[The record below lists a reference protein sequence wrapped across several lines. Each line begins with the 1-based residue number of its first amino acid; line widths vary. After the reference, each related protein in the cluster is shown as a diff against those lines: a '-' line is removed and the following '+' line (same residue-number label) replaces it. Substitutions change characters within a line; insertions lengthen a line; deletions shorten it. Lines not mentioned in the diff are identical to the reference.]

1 MDNEPAGSVRILT
14 PSGMLGAGWDEA
26 TIERG
31 LALGIDVITV
41 DGGSTDSG
49 PHYLGSS
56 TPKTTAK
63 AVARDLRS
71 LLRAAARADVPL
83 IVGSCG
89 TSGTDSGVDWVA
101 AIAADVM
108 AEEGL
113 DLPVA
118 RIYSEQNAADL
129 KEHLDAGRIHPL
141 PPMGELGAETL
152 ESCTHIVG
160 MMGHE
165 PIVEALQAGAR
176 VVLAGRATDTAVAA
190 AYPLMK
196 GMPAGPTW
204 HAAKIVECG
213 GQATSNPRSGGVHT
227 TIDAGGFTI
236 EPLDPD
242 AACTPILVAAHM
254 LYETVDPFQ
263 MREPAGTLDVRDATY
278 VAVDSRTVRVEGSRF
293 HLADQHTIK
302 LEGARITGYET
313 MSFSAI
319 RDPRILKDIDAWA
332 DLMRTIIVQ
341 RVGQTLGLADD
352 EYAFDLRLYGHN
364 AVLDDLEP
372 ETGPPREV
380 GVMLLVNAPD
390 QATATAVAKVANPL
404 MLHLPT
410 PTMAYLPSLAFASS
424 PAEVERGAAY
434 EFVLNHVVDSPTPT
448 SMFRTEHTH
457 PEHTQPEHTGPTH
470 GEPR

>member
-1 MDNEPAGSVRILT
+1 MNTVRILT
-14 PSGMLGAGWDEA
+14 PSGMLGAGWDHA

-31 LALGIDVITV
+31 IALGADVISI
-41 DGGSTDSG
+41 DAGSTDSG
-49 PHYLGSS
+49 PYYLGSS
-56 TPKTTAK
+56 SPKTTAK

-71 LLRAAARADVPL
+71 LFTAAAGAGIPV

-89 TSGTDSGVDWVA
+89 TSGTDRGVDWVA
-101 AIAADVM
+101 GIAAEVL

-113 DLPVA
+113 DLKVA

-141 PPMGELGAETL
+141 PPLGELTAETL

-160 MMGHE
+160 AMGHE
-165 PIVEALQAGAR
+165 PIVEALQAGAQ

-213 GQATSNPRSGGVHT
+213 GQCTSNPRAGGVLA
-227 TIDAGGFTI
+227 TIDADGFTI
-236 EPLDPD
+236 EPLDP
-242 AACTPILVAAHM
+242 AVSCTPISVAAHM
-254 LYETVDPFQ
+254 LYESANPFE
-263 MREPAGTLDVRDATY
+263 MREPAGTLDVRNARYT
-278 VAVDSRTVRVEGSRF
+278 AVDDRIVRVEGSEF
-293 HLADQHTIK
+293 HVADQYTIK

-319 RDPRILKDIDAWA
+319 RDPLILADIDAWA
-332 DLMRTIIVQ
+332 QLMRTMIAQ
-341 RVGQTLGLADD
+341 RVRQTLELADD

-364 AVLDDLEP
+364 AVLDGLEP
-372 ETGPPREV
+372 ESGPPREV

-410 PTMAYLPSLAFASS
+410 PGMDYLPSLAFPFS

-434 EFVLNHVVDSPTPT
+434 EFVLNHVVDCAGPADL
-448 SMFRTEHTH
+448 FRTELGEKTH
-457 PEHTQPEHTGPTH
+457 A
-470 GEPR
+470 

>member
-1 MDNEPAGSVRILT
+1 MKDMDAVRVLA
-14 PSGMLGAGWDEA
+14 PSGMLGAGWDHA
-26 TIERG
+26 TVERG
-31 LALGIDVITV
+31 IALGADVISI

-49 PHYLGSS
+49 PHYLGAA
-56 TPKTTAK
+56 TAKTTAK

-71 LLRAAARADVPL
+71 LFTAAAAAGIPV

-89 TSGTDSGVDWVA
+89 TSGTDTGVDWVA
-101 AIAADVM
+101 GIAAEVL

-113 DLPVA
+113 DLTVA
-118 RIYSEQNAADL
+118 RIYSEQDAAEL
-129 KEHLDAGRIHPL
+129 KEQLGAGRVHPL
-141 PPMGELGAETL
+141 PPLGELAAETL

-160 MMGHE
+160 AMGHE
-165 PIVEALQAGAR
+165 PIVEALRGGAQ

-190 AYPLMK
+190 AFPLMK

-213 GQATSNPRSGGVHT
+213 GQCTDNPRAGGVLA

-236 EPLDPD
+236 EPLDPG

-254 LYETVDPFQ
+254 LYETANPFE
-263 MREPAGTLDVRDATY
+263 MREPDGTLDVREARYT
-278 VAVDSRTVRVEGSRF
+278 AVDDRIVRVEGSKF
-293 HLADQHTIK
+293 HVAGQHTIK

-319 RDPRILKDIDAWA
+319 RDPLVLADIDEWA
-332 DLMRTIIVQ
+332 SLMRALITQ
-341 RVGQTLGLADD
+341 RVSQTLGLADD

-364 AVLDDLEP
+364 AVLGELEP
-372 ETGPPREV
+372 ESGPPREV

-390 QATATAVAKVANPL
+390 QATATAVAKIANPL

-410 PTMAYLPSLAFASS
+410 RSMDYLPSFAFPSS

-434 EFVLNHVVDSPTPT
+434 EFVLNHVVDCAPL
-448 SMFRTEHTH
+448 SMFRIEFGEKTH
-457 PEHTQPEHTGPTH
+457 A
-470 GEPR
+470 

>member
-1 MDNEPAGSVRILT
+1 MDNTPAGSVRILT

-31 LALGIDVITV
+31 LELGIDVITL

-56 TPKTTAK
+56 TPKTAAK

-83 IVGSCG
+83 IIGSCG

-101 AIAADVM
+101 GIAAQVM

-118 RIYSEQNAADL
+118 RIYSEQDAADL
-129 KEHLDAGRIHPL
+129 KEQLDAGRVHPL
-141 PPMGELGAETL
+141 PPLGELTAETL

-165 PIVEALQAGAR
+165 PIVEALAAGAQ
-176 VVLAGRATDTAVAA
+176 VILAGRATDTALAA

-213 GQATSNPRSGGVHT
+213 GQATSNPRTGGVHT
-227 TIDAGGFTI
+227 TIDSTGFTI
-236 EPLDPD
+236 EPLDP
-242 AACTPILVAAHM
+242 ASACTPNLVAAHM
-254 LYETVDPFQ
+254 LYETVDPFR
-263 MREPAGTLDVRDATY
+263 MREPAGTLDVSEAVYT
-278 VAVDSRTVRVEGSRF
+278 AVDDRTVRVEGSLF
-293 HLADQHTIK
+293 HVAEQHTIK
-302 LEGARITGYET
+302 LEGARVTGYET

-319 RDPRILKDIDAWA
+319 RDPLILADIDAWA
-332 DLMRTIIVQ
+332 DLMRTILRQ
-341 RVGQTLGLADD
+341 RVSQTLGLSDD

-372 ETGPPREV
+372 ESTPPREV

-410 PTMAYLPSLAFASS
+410 PTMGYLPSLAFPSS
-424 PAEVERGAAY
+424 PAEVERGASY
-434 EFVLNHVVDSPTPT
+434 EFVLNHVVDSRTPT
-448 SMFRTEHTH
+448 SMFRTEH
-457 PEHTQPEHTGPTH
+457 GD
-470 GEPR
+470 PR